1 MSKYLPEVESS
12 GLSVIGPVREDN
24 QDAIHLHD
32 NQRAPD
38 RGLLYAIADGMGGYS
53 HGGVASNLALD
64 AITRALFDGN
74 LPNPRA
80 LKMGIENANLGI
92 YNTALKMGVARMGT
106 TLTAAYLL
114 GDTLHLAHVGDSRAY
129 LIRQGSATCLT
140 VDHTTVGEMVRA
152 KLLSANKIRTH
163 ANRSI
168 LTRALGVGLF
178 VQPDIAQHKLQEG
191 DRIILCS
198 DGIWSAIEDDEFA
211 QISNELPVEK
221 ISRTLVELALQRGTD
236 DNASVVVFYV
246 KKLTPIS
253 KENTRLENSSW
264 LYKLRNIAR

>member
-1 MSKYLPEVESS
+1 
-12 GLSVIGPVREDN
+12 
-24 QDAIHLHD
+24 
-32 NQRAPD
+32 
-38 RGLLYAIADGMGGYS
+38 
-53 HGGVASNLALD
+53 
-64 AITRALFDGN
+64 
-74 LPNPRA
+74 
-80 LKMGIENANLGI
+80 
-92 YNTALKMGVARMGT
+92 
-106 TLTAAYLL
+106 
-114 GDTLHLAHVGDSRAY
+114 
-129 LIRQGSATCLT
+129 
-140 VDHTTVGEMVRA
+140 MVRA